1 MRIRPIYGVLERELV
16 RMFRQRTRL
25 VAAMVRPL
33 IWLLVIGGGFAL
45 VLQYAGTARP
55 CTTMLRRCRSRRLL
69 L

>member
-1 MRIRPIYGVLERELV
+1 LIVTVGADLCLAPLLAFLV
-16 RMFRQRTRL
+16 GDDL
-25 VAAMVRPL
+25 LAYVAA
-33 IWLLVIGGGFAL
+33 VIGGGFAL